1 MAILS
6 KLLTEGSKEGAK
18 KALKKATKDTV
29 KDALSDAVSKTSSK
43 AISKSLRNEITDE
56 VTDAAIKKMPR
67 NLTGAGVSSL
77 EKNAGSTLDG
87 ILGRSSGITL
97 KNAKKKSLKEL
108 TGYKSLGNALEGLD
122 MTVDDLGKGTYKG
135 LSRRNLATVKESTRE
150 AADMLRSA
158 LEEQT
163 GGLTKSQL
171 PKLNRQ
177 QYYEDTLGKLSNRG
191 GTMKYEDVPDY
202 MKGHLVNANR
212 GGEFNAIN
220 NDEVL
225 RELFGENMDLNDAYA
240 KYEDIASSDMDANKV
255 YTPENI
261 DWGLGMQGKAKANA
275 IEQDFADRLA
285 GAREIPVEKITSG
298 KKNVKVSRPV
308 ANSGL
313 DVPVDTDKAG
323 LVNKLADMKAELQT
337 ATGGGGMKGG
347 GGTPTATA
355 SPDYGGLGD
364 SGFANKL
371 NEQVNRPVNVQVR
384 ADGSSGTATK
394 QQQGQRYIRDKAIK
408 GLNAT
413 PRQYAD
419 LMGKSR
425 SIGNYYEKVADRINA
440 ENIVQANV
448 AQKTEAAL
456 NHIENI
462 KARAF
467 ETADEL
473 GLTIDLSGIDNT
485 IGLKPYQKK
494 QLTELGYNLNDIIG
508 DKALSATQA
517 EEVYRIIKGYAYD
530 LMDDSAKPLEKA
542 AGKELNKVADEV
554 SKRID
559 DVLDNMGIDFKKE
572 FLDGAGIGGADM
584 NGTYLRE
591 ISQNGKPLSF
601 SDLRREESDWINISK
616 TAGRPIKEDKVPES
630 IAEAVGQAFKRGGE
644 KIKEKYYER
653 QAYGAGGAGAGAGG
667 GAGTPG
673 GTGVP
678 PTGTEGPINFE
689 TVGGQPSKL
698 RGLLAKGKDAGLVG
712 AGVLGGLM
720 LGGNGGG
727 QPTAGGQTLADVLQG
742 NQMQRQQS
750 QLGSMAGEG
759 YGTDP
764 YAGMTVGG
772 YTYNELADGYA
783 RALQAGDASAAESIA
798 KLMGIIEDKAT
809 ATLNRQKYES
819 SLKSS
824 TNNNSASAVNVLSQL
839 YDLYNNIKG
848 GTGPIVG
855 DITNALNAVTG
866 GGYNTEA
873 NTYWQVS
880 RGSLG
885 KLIRGMGDSGA
896 LSEGDQKRALQMI
909 PNITD
914 TREAAEQKF
923 MALYNILSSAAQ
935 M

>member
-1 MAILS
+1 MVLA
-6 KLLTEGSKEGAK
+6 KLLSSGIEEGAK

-29 KDALSDAVSKTSSK
+29 KDALSDAVSKSSSK
-43 AISKSLRNEITDE
+43 AISKTLRNEITDE

-97 KNAKKKSLKEL
+97 KNAKKQSLEEL

-298 KKNVKVSRPV
+298 KKNV
-308 ANSGL
+308 A
-313 DVPVDTDKAG
+313 
-323 LVNKLADMKAELQT
+323 
-337 ATGGGGMKGG
+337 
-347 GGTPTATA
+347 
-355 SPDYGGLGD
+355 
-364 SGFANKL
+364 
-371 NEQVNRPVNVQVR
+371 VNRPTEMVAEAVEETAPAVENPALAEEIASLREKIGAKEPVAAGGMDGGSINTAPTDVAGSEGFNIKLKNGQPTTIAVG
-384 ADGSSGTATK
+384 AAPVGSSK
-394 QQQGQRYIRDKAIK
+394 QQRAFRKLDDMTAKSLNANAKQYK
-408 GLNAT
+408 GLMEKSGSIGGHYKTVAERARKEAIDQANISQKAQT
-413 PRQYAD
+413 ALALREDIKQQGLQYAERN
-419 LMGKSR
+419 G
-425 SIGNYYEKVADRINA
+425 V
-440 ENIVQANV
+440 
-448 AQKTEAAL
+448 
-456 NHIENI
+456 
-462 KARAF
+462 
-467 ETADEL
+467 
-473 GLTIDLSGIDNT
+473 TIDLTGIDNT
-485 IGLKPYQKK
+485 IGMSATQKRK
-494 QLTELGYNLNDIIG
+494 LAELGLGLDDMLG
-508 DKALSATQA
+508 GSSVVSPTQA
-517 EEVYRIIKGYAYD
+517 EEIYKTLRGYAYNWSD
-530 LMDDSAKPLEKA
+530 SKDALTKMAGNACEKEANAVRDAIDNAMDNINIDYKTSLLEQA
-542 AGKELNKVADEV
+542 AENGEDPAYLRAIAGK
-554 SKRID
+554 
-559 DVLDNMGIDFKKE
+559 GDFK
-572 FLDGAGIGGADM
+572 
-584 NGTYLRE
+584 
-591 ISQNGKPLSF
+591 F
-601 SDLRREESDWINISK
+601 SDLRKDQSDWIKINDLAGNEIKAEPTINILGIDTGINNPF
-616 TAGRPIKEDKVPES
+616 TAGGD
-630 IAEAVGQAFKRGGE
+630 
-644 KIKEKYYER
+644 KIKEKIYER
-653 QAYGAGGAGAGAGG
+653 QAYGAGGAGAGAAG

-742 NQMQRQQS
+742 NQMQQQ
-750 QLGSMAGEG
+750 QAQMGQMAGEG

-798 KLMGIIEDKAT
+798 KLMGIIEDRAT

-824 TNNNSASAVNVLSQL
+824 SGNNNSASAVNVLSNL

-848 GTGPIVG
+848 GTGPIAG
-855 DITNALNAVTG
+855 NITNALNAITG

-873 NTYWQVS
+873 NTYWSVS
-880 RGSLG
+880 RGALG
-885 KLIRGMGDSGA
+885 KMIKGMGDTGA

>member
-6 KLLTEGSKEGAK
+6 KLLTEGSKDGAK
-18 KALKKATKDTV
+18 KALSKAFKKTTKE
-29 KDALSDAVSKTSSK
+29 AISDAVSDTASKTLSK
-43 AISKSLRNEITDE
+43 TLRNEIADE

-298 KKNVKVSRPV
+298 KKNV
-308 ANSGL
+308 A
-313 DVPVDTDKAG
+313 
-323 LVNKLADMKAELQT
+323 
-337 ATGGGGMKGG
+337 
-347 GGTPTATA
+347 
-355 SPDYGGLGD
+355 
-364 SGFANKL
+364 
-371 NEQVNRPVNVQVR
+371 VNRPTEMVTEAVEETAPAVENPALAEEIASLREKIGAKEPVAAGGMDGGSINTAPTDVAGSEGFNVKLKDGQPTTITVG
-384 ADGSSGTATK
+384 AGPAGSSK
-394 QQQGQRYIRDKAIK
+394 QQRAFRKLDDMTAKRLNANAKQYK
-408 GLNAT
+408 GLMEKSGSIGGHYKTVAERARKEAIDQANISQKAQT
-413 PRQYAD
+413 ALALREDIKQQGLQYAERN
-419 LMGKSR
+419 G
-425 SIGNYYEKVADRINA
+425 V
-440 ENIVQANV
+440 
-448 AQKTEAAL
+448 
-456 NHIENI
+456 
-462 KARAF
+462 
-467 ETADEL
+467 
-473 GLTIDLSGIDNT
+473 TIDLTGIDNT
-485 IGLKPYQKK
+485 IGMSATQKRK
-494 QLTELGYNLNDIIG
+494 LAELGLGLDDMLG
-508 DKALSATQA
+508 GSSVVSPTQA
-517 EEVYRIIKGYAYD
+517 EEIYKTLRDYAYNWSD
-530 LMDDSAKPLEKA
+530 SKDALTKMAGNACEKEANAVRDAIDNAMDNINIDYKTSLLEQA
-542 AGKELNKVADEV
+542 AENGEDPAYLRAIAGK
-554 SKRID
+554 S
-559 DVLDNMGIDFKKE
+559 DFK
-572 FLDGAGIGGADM
+572 
-584 NGTYLRE
+584 
-591 ISQNGKPLSF
+591 F
-601 SDLRREESDWINISK
+601 SDLRKDQSDWIKINDLAGNKIKAEPTINILGIDTGINNPF
-616 TAGRPIKEDKVPES
+616 TAGGD
-630 IAEAVGQAFKRGGE
+630 
-644 KIKEKYYER
+644 KIKEKIYER

-698 RGLLAKGKDAGLVG
+698 RSLLSRGKDAGLVG

-727 QPTAGGQTLADVLQG
+727 QPTAGGQTLADVLRG
-742 NQMQRQQS
+742 NQMKQQQS

-798 KLMGIIEDKAT
+798 KLMGIIEDRAT

-824 TNNNSASAVNVLSQL
+824 SGNNNSASAVNVLSNL

-848 GTGPIVG
+848 GTGPIAG
-855 DITNALNAVTG
+855 NITNALNAITG

-873 NTYWQVS
+873 NTYWSVS
-880 RGSLG
+880 RGALG
-885 KLIRGMGDSGA
+885 KMIKGMGDTGA